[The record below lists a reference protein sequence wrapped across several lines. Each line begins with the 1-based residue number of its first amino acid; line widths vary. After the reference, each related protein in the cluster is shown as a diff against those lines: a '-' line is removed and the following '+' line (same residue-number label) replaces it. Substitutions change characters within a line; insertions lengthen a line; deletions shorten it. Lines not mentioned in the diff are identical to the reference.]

1 VKRGAWL
8 ALLLAL
14 ACSGGE
20 KTGRSQQPSAAPRA
34 AAEPVPPSDAALP
47 PLGEVEVSFG
57 GAEGIVAHANQ
68 APRRRVLEAL
78 AHETGLVIVVFV
90 EGGDPDGRVTLS
102 SEGEPIEVVLAR
114 ALTGVPFSI
123 APLTEEGRARLT
135 LVVGKA
141 RDVAA
146 PSRGAER
153 ARTRA
158 ALDPR
163 EHAERAQR
171 IDEMENEAL
180 AKLESSDPRERVE
193 GVEWADIATVS
204 GYEAVIERLAND
216 PDGEVRAA
224 AAESLSGADVG
235 AVRPLVSALS
245 DPDTRVVLAALESL
259 ELLGD
264 ASVVPELAPA
274 LEHAD
279 PAVRERARE
288 AAEFMK

>member
-20 KTGRSQQPSAAPRA
+20 KSRRSEQPSTAPRA
-34 AAEPVPPSDAALP
+34 AAGPALPSDAVLP

-57 GAEGIVAHANQ
+57 GAEGIVARANQ
-68 APRRRVLEAL
+68 APRRRVLEEL
-78 AHETGLVIVVFV
+78 ARETGLVIVVFV

-102 SEGEPIEVVLAR
+102 SAGEPIEVVLAR

-123 APLTEEGRARLT
+123 TPLTEESRARLT

-141 RDVAA
+141 RDAGA
-146 PSRGAER
+146 SRAEER
-153 ARTRA
+153 AHARA
-158 ALDPR
+158 GLDPS
-163 EHAERAQR
+163 ERADRVQH
-171 IDEMENEAL
+171 IDQMENEAL
-180 AKLESSDPRERVE
+180 AKLESSDPRDRVE

-235 AVRPLVSALS
+235 AVRPLVAALS

-274 LEHAD
+274 LEHSD
-279 PAVRERARE
+279 PAVRERAKE
-288 AAEFMK
+288 AADFMK